1 MSITVFMRYCF
12 VAFGIRTSFFLCDNE
27 IMSEWVKQIKIIAIA
42 LFVVAILFCLLYACT
57 SESAFLTLSITFG
70 TTAYHFLMRLI
81 IGFLLGNVLPLPKR
95 WIKVSKAE
103 RKLYSLMKVKR
114 WKAKLPTARP
124 SSFDIRKKEAKKIYE
139 ASLRAEIGHE
149 IIIILS
155 FAPLFLCAFFGATN
169 VFLLTSI
176 FSTICDIP
184 FVIIQ
189 RYNRPRYLK
198 MIAFD

>member
-1 MSITVFMRYCF
+1 
-12 VAFGIRTSFFLCDNE
+12 
-27 IMSEWVKQIKIIAIA
+27 MSEWVKQIKIIAIA
-42 LFVVAILFCLLYACT
+42 LFVITILFCLLYACT
-57 SESAFLTLSITFG
+57 SKSVFLTLSITVG
-70 TTAYHFLMRLI
+70 TTAYHFLMRLF
-81 IGFLLGNVLPLPKR
+81 IGFLLGNVLPIPKR

-114 WKAKLPTARP
+114 WKSKLPTASP

-139 ASLRAEIGHE
+139 ASLRAEIEHE

-155 FAPLFLCAFFGATN
+155 FAPLFLCAFFGSAN